1 MGRTAGSGSGSVYK
15 RGDKWRGQITINGKR
30 YSHTAKKKS
39 EVLDWLADLRTNG
52 VTRSSSDMTVSD
64 LVEEWLRRKEK
75 EVTPQTFYGIES
87 TFRNHLVPVLGEVQ
101 MKNLNKVTIE
111 KAYPLMFKPGRYSN
125 TTVILFKARFKA
137 MLDYAVDQEII
148 AFNPHERAFV
158 EKYNRPKKIDA
169 YNADD
174 HKKIVDYLKQKY
186 DPPYVLLYLMLA
198 TGMRVGEATALT
210 WDDVDL
216 KGGVITISKTL
227 VKVKSSMSVQHH
239 PKTAAGF
246 RSIHLSPNTITHL
259 RKYKQDHAEQDYV
272 FLNKFGNWF
281 DACRVGIYWTK
292 TCAELGIERKRVH
305 SLRHTFAT
313 RALEKGIDVK
323 TVSKILGHANVT
335 TTMNI
340 YQDVFAE
347 QKKKAAEA
355 MNDFF

>member
-15 RGDKWRGQITINGKR
+15 RGDKWRGQITIDGKR
-30 YSHTAKKKS
+30 YSHTAKKKA
-39 EVLDWLADLRTNG
+39 EVLDWLADIRTNG
-52 VTRSSSDMTVSD
+52 VQKHQSDMTVSE
-64 LVEEWLRRKEK
+64 LAEEWLERKSK
-75 EVTPQTFYGIES
+75 EVTPQSLYGIES
-87 TFRNHLVPVLGEVQ
+87 SFKNHLTPVLGEVQ
-101 MKNLNKVTIE
+101 VKSLDKNLIE
-111 KAYPLMFKPGRYSN
+111 KAYPLMYKPGKYSN

-148 AFNPHERAFV
+148 AVNPHNRVFV
-158 EKYNRPKKIDA
+158 EKYNKPKKIDA
-169 YNADD
+169 YNATD
-174 HKKIVDYLKQKY
+174 HKKIVNYLKKKY
-186 DPPYVLLYLMLA
+186 DPPYVLLYTMLA

-216 KGGVITISKTL
+216 KGGVITINKTIVNVKGSKII
-227 VKVKSSMSVQHH
+227 QHH

-246 RSIHLSPNTITHL
+246 RSIHLSPNTITYL
-259 RKYKQDHAEQDYV
+259 RKYKRDHADQDYV

-292 TCAELGIERKRVH
+292 TCAAIGIERKRVH

-347 QKKKAAEA
+347 QKKKAAEVL
-355 MNDFF
+355 NDFF